1 MSLPK
6 NPSRRDLFK
15 AGVALG
21 AGFALSRSPFWLS
34 EVYAAARQQSQLP
47 LITKKIPSTGEI
59 LPVIG
64 VGTNRFNT
72 EPPELVERLRAVI
85 KTMPTIGTKVIDTA
99 NQYGRGNSERVI
111 GQLTQ
116 EFGIR
121 NQLFIATKLALRG
134 DEAAARAG
142 IDQSFASLQTDR
154 IDLYFVHNMAGT
166 DTLLGVLKEY
176 KQAGKIKYI
185 GCSISSDNN
194 YETLEAVMRSQPLDF
209 IEIDYS
215 ITNTNAD
222 EKLLA
227 LAMERGMAVLNN
239 VPFNSRGGQLV
250 SLVEGKPLPEFAA
263 DINVKS
269 WAQYFLK
276 YNVSHPAITCA
287 IPGTTRVE
295 HLMDNNGAARGVL
308 PDAAMRQRM
317 LDYFKSVAG

>member
-1 MSLPK
+1 MRLPK

-15 AGVALG
+15 AGVAVG
-21 AGFALSRSPFWLS
+21 AGFALSRSPFS
-34 EVYAAARQQSQLP
+34 FADVYAAQQQSQLP
-47 LITKKIPSTGEI
+47 LITKKIPSTGEMI
-59 LPVIG
+59 PVIG

-72 EPPELVERLRAVI
+72 QPPELVDRLRAVI
-85 KTMPTIGTKVIDTA
+85 KMMPTIGTRVIDTA

-116 EFGIR
+116 EHGNR
-121 NQLFIATKLALRG
+121 GQLFIATKFGLRG
-134 DEAAARAG
+134 DAAAAKAG

-166 DTLLGVLKEY
+166 ETLLEVLKEY

-185 GCSISSDNN
+185 GCSISSDRS
-194 YETLEAVMRSQPLDF
+194 YDTLEAVMRTQPLDF

-222 EKLLA
+222 ENLLA

-239 VPFNSRGGQLV
+239 VPFNSRGGQLIA
-250 SLVEGKPLPEFAA
+250 LVEGKPLPDFAA
-263 DINVKS
+263 EINVTS

-295 HLMDNNGAARGVL
+295 HLVDNNGAARGSL

-317 LDYFKSVAG
+317 QDYFKSVAG